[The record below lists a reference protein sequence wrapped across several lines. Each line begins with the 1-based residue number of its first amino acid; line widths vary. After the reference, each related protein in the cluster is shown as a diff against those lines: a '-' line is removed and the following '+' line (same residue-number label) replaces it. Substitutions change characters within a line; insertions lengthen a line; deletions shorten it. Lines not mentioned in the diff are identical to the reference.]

1 MLFYLVKVI
10 LSALIIVLVS
20 EISKR
25 SSLMGA
31 LLASLPLTSLL
42 AILWIYIETKNT
54 ETIRALSMNI
64 FWLVLPSLLFFLAL
78 PVFLKMRI
86 PFFFSLFLSSSL
98 TVAGYLI
105 MVHVMKKIQ

>member
-1 MLFYLVKVI
+1 MFFYVIKVV

-25 SSLMGA
+25 STLVGA

-54 ETIRALSMNI
+54 ETIKNLSLNV

-78 PVFLKMRI
+78 PFLLKLKT
-86 PFFFSLFLSSSL
+86 PFFLSLFLSSSL

-105 MVHVMKKIQ
+105 MLHFMKKIQ